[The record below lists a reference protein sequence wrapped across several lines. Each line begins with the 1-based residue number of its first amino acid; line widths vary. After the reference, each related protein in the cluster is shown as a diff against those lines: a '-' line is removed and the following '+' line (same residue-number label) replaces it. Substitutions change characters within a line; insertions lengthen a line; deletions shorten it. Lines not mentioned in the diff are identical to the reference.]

1 MTTERD
7 YFARLAA
14 GTFSLQ
20 RCGDCQRAVFFP
32 RIICPHCGGEHLK
45 WTDTA
50 GAGEVYSTTVV
61 RRKPDAGGDYNVAL
75 IHLDE
80 GVQLMSCV
88 VGMPPAEVR
97 IGMRVKAR
105 IEEERVVFALEAGQ

>member
-1 MTTERD
+1 M
-7 YFARLAA
+7 
-14 GTFSLQ
+14 
-20 RCGDCQRAVFFP
+20 
-32 RIICPHCGGEHLK
+32 
-45 WTDTA
+45 
-50 GAGEVYSTTVV
+50 YSTTVV

-97 IGMRVKAR
+97 TK
-105 IEEERVVFALEAGQ
+105 EERVVFALEAGQ